1 MSKTKCKGCDN
12 TDDIKLGTECPE
24 CKQSYHYKCR
34 DEAFSKGTLN
44 DLHDKDCTY
53 EDKKFTNQYANE
65 TDPTK
70 KTDGKKKRRSLK
82 KKRRSLKKKRR
93 SLKKKRRSIRN

>member
-1 MSKTKCKGCDN
+1 MNKNKCKGCDN

-24 CKQSYHYKCR
+24 CKQSYHFECR
-34 DEAFSKGTLN
+34 IKAFSKGTLN
-44 DLHDKDCTY
+44 DLHQEDCKF
-53 EDKKFTNQYANE
+53 EDKQFTKQFAIE

-82 KKRRSLKKKRR
+82 KKRRS
-93 SLKKKRRSIRN
+93 IRN